1 MTELLPAFPTLLL
14 YTCLLYSRHRTEFL
28 QTELWHLLFILSLQ
42 VPNHSSC
49 YFSTPQ
55 IFLQWQHYLNY
66 LSALLQYSQSAV
78 CFISFIIYKCFPTCL
93 SANSPWEY
101 KLLRST
107 VMFVCIT
114 IILTKPG
121 PVSATKWVFNK
132 KKKKVSPVII
142 SIFYLKKPRFT
153 NLKNWQSRFVPKF
166 SRPQF
171 CSLS

>member
-132 KKKKVSPVII
+132 KKKKSEPCD
-142 SIFYLKKPRFT
+142 
-153 NLKNWQSRFVPKF
+153 NLHFLLEETKVHKF
-166 SRPQF
+166 KE
-171 CSLS
+171 LAE